1 MKAAKIGGVRMKI
14 RALMVLWIV
23 LALAGI
29 VITTTDEKDDA
40 GSWPWEH
47 PECIMNYYYAW
58 LGTDKW
64 CDEHW
69 NVIYGNINGLW
80 E

>member
-29 VITTTDEKDDA
+29 VITTTDEKDDT
-40 GSWPWEH
+40 GSWP
-47 PECIMNYYYAW
+47 
-58 LGTDKW
+58 
-64 CDEHW
+64 
-69 NVIYGNINGLW
+69 
-80 E
+80 